1 VTELGDLF
9 FDGDPETD
17 STRRR
22 LERVMKEKPARVR
35 WPWKTALIAGSSV
48 FMFWQLNRRR
58 SRRNGD
64 GNPGKPGDPSRTE
77 H

>member
-1 VTELGDLF
+1 MEMGDLH

-22 LERVMKEKPARVR
+22 LERVMKEERPRSW
-35 WPWKTALIAGSSV
+35 WPWKTALLAGGTAFV
-48 FMFWQLNRRR
+48 WWQLNRRKPR
-58 SRRNGD
+58 KDGD
-64 GNPGKPGDPSRTE
+64 GTNAATTSPRK